1 MAETHRSVLLLLVAL
16 ASGCEYAA
24 GIGLLLHEARKEAAE
39 AERRFEQCGECPEG
53 ERCNILLDPGRC
65 RPDPGDEG
73 DPCGEWNDSK
83 KPEHQFDCAEPL
95 VCNQALEPDSCAQP
109 GPLGTACYES
119 GHCAIQG
126 WCDELTC
133 VATLPVGAAC
143 DDDEACRPNT
153 CLDATRIC
161 TPLRAMG
168 EVCSSAQ
175 DCVMGLACSD
185 DGRCYDH
192 FATPP
197 PP

>member
-1 MAETHRSVLLLLVAL
+1 MHAARFLLLLLVAL

-39 AERRFEQCGECPEG
+39 AERRLEQCGECPEG

-65 RPDPGDEG
+65 RPDPGAEG

-95 VCNQALEPDSCAQP
+95 VCNEALEPDSCAKP
-109 GPLGTACYES
+109 GPIGTACHHS
-119 GHCAIQG
+119 GHCAMQG

-133 VATLPVGAAC
+133 VATLPLGAEC
-143 DDDEACRPNT
+143 YDDEACRPNT
-153 CLDATRIC
+153 CLDATRTC

-168 EVCSSAQ
+168 EACSSAQ

-192 FATPP
+192 FATLPP
-197 PP
+197 

>member
-65 RPDPGDEG
+65 RPDPGAEG

-95 VCNQALEPDSCAQP
+95 VCNEALEPDSCAQP
-109 GPLGTACYES
+109 GPLGTACYDS
-119 GHCAIQG
+119 GHCAMQG

-133 VATLPVGAAC
+133 VATLPLGAAC

-153 CLDATRIC
+153 CLDATRTC

-168 EVCSSAQ
+168 EACSSAQ
-175 DCVMGLACSD
+175 DCIMGLACSD

-197 PP
+197 P